1 MIRKRLNIAMSNY
14 VDNESHTL
22 VKDLMQSR
30 NHHKMLVREIESKL
44 KELSKKY
51 ELTITLDD

>member
-1 MIRKRLNIAMSNY
+1 MSNY
-14 VDNESHTL
+14 VDDESDTL
-22 VKDLMQSR
+22 VKDLLQSR